1 MRTLGRVAAQ
11 RQRRIEQQV
20 EPVERLLEART
31 ALRTDRT
38 GIGAGGERGLHYVD
52 DPRQAKPG
60 RMLAEMWG
68 TVREEILAERLGRN
82 VALADIGALA
92 GRQPLLVPGR
102 RQDAEEVDL
111 GIGRHEIAG
120 AVLADAQPIDL
131 LDRPAA
137 VRKERLPALVR
148 GRDLLD
154 AVGIPGTAIGLA
166 RHVRQ
171 GIETI
176 VRAQLDFIHGLVAG
190 ALTLAVKIPPGVE
203 VTVRRAV
210 KLGGVG
216 LERMGAE
223 LLDIHD

>member
-20 EPVERLLEART
+20 EPVERLLDART
-31 ALRTDRT
+31 ALRPDRA
-38 GIGAGGERGLHYVD
+38 GIGAAGERGLHDVD

-92 GRQPLLVPGR
+92 GPQPLLVAGR

-111 GIGRHEIAG
+111 GIGGHEIAG
-120 AVLADAQPIDL
+120 AVLADAEPIDL

-137 VRKERLPALVR
+137 VREERLPALVR
-148 GRDLLD
+148 GRDLLH
-154 AVGIPGTAIGLA
+154 AVGIPGTAVGLA

-176 VRAQLDFIHGLVAG
+176 VRAQLDFIRGLVAG
-190 ALTLAVKIPPGVE
+190 ALTLLVKISRGVE
-203 VTVRRAV
+203 VTVRRTV
-210 KLGGVG
+210 KLGGIG
-216 LERMGAE
+216 LERMRA
-223 LLDIHD
+223 